1 MSTDD
6 LTEITPE
13 DDLTEITPELARE
26 LVARNN
32 DLLSLN
38 GLTQISTDVARELAK
53 YEAELKLDGLTQIST
68 DVARELAKTTGAL
81 SLTGLTQI
89 SADVAREFKQQGTQV
104 SWPDWFSEA
113 DDEQDEDHEPL
124 RDPSGVPF

>member
-38 GLTQISTDVARELAK
+38 
-53 YEAELKLDGLTQIST
+53 GLTQIST